1 MQLRA
6 LFQEKKSETEKTSII
21 NLNISQ
27 LTDEVKNYLYENEN
41 LSKMGYRYSLQD
53 NKFSLKEELVF
64 GMSIGSLMLGIAGFI
79 VIPGNF
85 IFKTICIGG
94 ILGVG
99 LYKLLSQNDGIYSNK
114 IKYIKEKTEDLQI
127 LLKND
132 QFKVSLIVNIEKD
145 FLVLENKFQNNEET
159 LKLVKNKKAKVIHEL
174 KNLLIEEDVKRITE
188 IYTILKE
195 IKILE
200 EETQKLLKLD
210 LLNHEINKKLNDVG
224 IETSLD
230 EEAVT
235 QKIKSLL

>member
-132 QFKVSLIVNIEKD
+132 QFKVSLIVNI
-145 FLVLENKFQNNEET
+145 
-159 LKLVKNKKAKVIHEL
+159 
-174 KNLLIEEDVKRITE
+174 
-188 IYTILKE
+188 
-195 IKILE
+195 
-200 EETQKLLKLD
+200 
-210 LLNHEINKKLNDVG
+210 
-224 IETSLD
+224 
-230 EEAVT
+230 
-235 QKIKSLL
+235 